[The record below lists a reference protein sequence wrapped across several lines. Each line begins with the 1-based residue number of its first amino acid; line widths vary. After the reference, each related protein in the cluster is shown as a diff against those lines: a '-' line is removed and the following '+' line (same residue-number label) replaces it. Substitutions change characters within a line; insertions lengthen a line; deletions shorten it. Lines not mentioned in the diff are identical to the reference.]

1 MKKNKAKLKP
11 LKFEN
16 IILIFSGYT
25 NTGNK
30 AFLPISTI
38 LKVK

>member
-1 MKKNKAKLKP
+1 MKKNKTKTKL

-25 NTGNK
+25 NAGNK